1 MSLSRQDIEDRLMD
15 YLYEELSDDESALFE
30 EELRRHPD
38 LQAEVD
44 SHRRTRSAFA
54 RLPQL
59 DMPHLVQ
66 ANILREA
73 RRAAA
78 DVGAARQEPAGLL
91 ARLAAWLMQPA
102 VATAMIGVLVAAI
115 GLYVADRR
123 MLSNDEVREDLYG
136 PERGPSLTAAE
147 PRSPARADRTTL
159 SEAEPPPADLPVAA
173 PDPAMGAG
181 DFETAVAPVPTPAAE
196 LPAPVE
202 AASARVP
209 DMEVAAA
216 EVDRLSDLA
225 RDRGLR
231 AGGVDKKAE
240 GKVGS
245 KLDLAAPKKK
255 AAAPWGG
262 DLAADLDTR
271 KPQPAPDVAKEA
283 PRKDAPVAVPQGIAS
298 NVEQRAVAPGADDNA
313 VRDGFARFGAKAPA
327 TAPPVQA
334 AEKAAVVSPA
344 EEPEAFPQGASSAPL
359 ANEVRGPQKQ
369 QLQERRAAEVVYGG
383 EDLRNSASAPAATS
397 VGGLADDSWKL
408 ATGKAEQPGD
418 AGGAQVE
425 AQAAQIAG
433 GALAQDPSSG
443 YRTESSTLDAREDT
457 APLGMMRQGDA
468 LLAAGDVQGAIA
480 AYEKA
485 AKQDPSLAPLARH
498 KVAQAYRQANR
509 FLDALVSYD
518 GLLKNY
524 PRYQNR
530 AAALREKF
538 EVSMALGRL
547 DVAERALKDM
557 EAVEGVAVEE
567 LRQRL
572 YARRVAMEADVKASK
587 AAGAAKGN
595 AAPARAKSM
604 EAAEPAFDE
613 IKPATEAK

>member
-44 SHRRTRSAFA
+44 SHRRTRSAFT

-147 PRSPARADRTTL
+147 PRSPVRPDRTAL
-159 SEAEPPPADLPVAA
+159 AEAEAPPVDLPVAA
-173 PDPAMGAG
+173 PDPAIGTS
-181 DFETAVAPVPTPAAE
+181 DLETAVAPVPTPAAE

-202 AASARVP
+202 AAAGRATGE
-209 DMEVAAA
+209 EVAAA
-216 EVDRLSDLA
+216 EAGRLDELA

-245 KLDLAAPKKK
+245 KLDLAGPKKK

-271 KPQPAPDVAKEA
+271 RTQPAPDVAKEA
-283 PRKDAPVAVPQGIAS
+283 ARKDAIVAAPQGIAG

-313 VRDGFARFGAKAPA
+313 IRDGFTRFGAQAPA
-327 TAPPVQA
+327 AAPVQA
-334 AEKAAVVSPA
+334 AQGATAASPA
-344 EEPEAFPQGASSAPL
+344 EEPDPFPQGASGAPL
-359 ANEVRGPQKQ
+359 ANEVREAQKQ
-369 QLQERRAAEVVYGG
+369 QAQERKAAEVVYGG
-383 EDLRNSASAPAATS
+383 EDLRNAASAPAATS
-397 VGGLADDSWKL
+397 TGGLIGDSWKI
-408 ATGKAEQPGD
+408 AAGKAEQPGD
-418 AGGAQVE
+418 AGGAVE
-425 AQAAQIAG
+425 EAEAAQLAG
-433 GALAQDPSSG
+433 GTLAQDPSSG

-468 LLAAGDVQGAIA
+468 LLAAGDVQGAIT

-485 AKQDPSLAPLARH
+485 AKLDPSLAPLARH

-530 AAALREKF
+530 GAALREKF

-557 EAVEGVAVEE
+557 EAVEGAAVEE